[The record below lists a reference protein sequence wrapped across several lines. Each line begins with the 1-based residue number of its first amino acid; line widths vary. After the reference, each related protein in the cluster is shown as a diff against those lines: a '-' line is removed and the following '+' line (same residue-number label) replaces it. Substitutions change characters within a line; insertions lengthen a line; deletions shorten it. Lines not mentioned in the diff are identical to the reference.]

1 MPDTSGDAS
10 RATADMTA
18 LLLNEMARA
27 LGEYNGDRAL
37 FARAMQETLGLAQ
50 TPKELYQAY
59 GAETLSAVLDRF
71 YQTTGFASYQPAGAQ
86 VWDTI
91 FSEV

>member
-1 MPDTSGDAS
+1 MPLS
-10 RATADMTA
+10 ATASPVLA
-18 LLLNEMARA
+18 SPVRVAR
-27 LGEYNGDRAL
+27 GGDRAL